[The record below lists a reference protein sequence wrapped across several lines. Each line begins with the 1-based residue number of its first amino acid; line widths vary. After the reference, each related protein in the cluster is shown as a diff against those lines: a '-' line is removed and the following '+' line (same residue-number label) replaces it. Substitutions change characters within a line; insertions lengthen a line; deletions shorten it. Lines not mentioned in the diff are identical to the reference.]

1 MIVKEDFLNKLRQL
15 FSLNLYEVR
24 IWTALLSRGI
34 STAGELSEIANVPR
48 SRTYDVLESLEK
60 KGFIVMKL
68 GKPLNYIAV
77 EPAEVVDR
85 SKKLL
90 NKDTKQKVKKLDNL
104 RGGELLGE
112 LETLYKQGIEFVE
125 PSDLSG
131 ALRGRHNVYT
141 HMDSMIK
148 GAKESV
154 YIMTTGKGLP
164 RKTEALRST
173 LQTLSKKG
181 IDIRIAAPLNSVD
194 SAAAAKELMDI
205 AKVKSVDKI
214 SARFCLVDNKEVMF
228 MVMDD
233 QEVHPT
239 YDVGI
244 WVNTPYFASA
254 LGGMFNMAWKN
265 MKDGSVAIKQLK

>member
-24 IWTALLSRGI
+24 IWTALLSRGV

-85 SKKLL
+85 AKRLV
-90 NKDTKQKVKKLDNL
+90 NKDAKTQVKRLDNL
-104 RGGELLGE
+104 KGGELLKE
-112 LETLYKQGIEFVE
+112 LDTLFKQGIEFVE

-141 HMDSMIK
+141 HMDTMIK
-148 GAKESV
+148 NAKKSV
-154 YIMTTGKGLP
+154 FLMTSSKGLA
-164 RKTEALRST
+164 RKTDSLKGSLAALA
-173 LQTLSKKG
+173 KKG
-181 IDIRIAAPLNSVD
+181 VDVRVAAPLD
-194 SAAAAKELMDI
+194 KESAGAAKELMEF

-214 SARFCLVDNKEVMF
+214 NARFCIVDDSEVMF

-233 QEVHPT
+233 KDVHPT

-244 WVNTPYFASA
+244 WVNTPFFASA
-254 LGGMFNMAWKN
+254 LAGMYKMAWKN
-265 MKDGSVAIKQLK
+265 MKDGDAALKAAK

>member
-24 IWTALLSRGI
+24 IWTALLSRGV

-77 EPAEVVDR
+77 EPSEVVDR
-85 SKKLL
+85 SKKLVT
-90 NKDTKQKVKKLDNL
+90 KDAKSRVKKLDNL

-112 LETLYKQGIEFVE
+112 LETLFKQGIEFVE

-141 HMDSMIK
+141 HMDTMIK
-148 GAKESV
+148 SAKQSV
-154 YIMTTGKGLP
+154 YIMTSAKGLP
-164 RKTEALRST
+164 RKADALKSTLEAL
-173 LQTLSKKG
+173 SKRG
-181 IDIRIAAPLNSVD
+181 VDIRIAAPLNGESFE
-194 SAAAAKELMDI
+194 SAKDLMEF

-214 SARFCLVDNKEVMF
+214 NARFCLVDNKEVMF

-233 QEVHPT
+233 NDVHPT

-265 MKDGSVAIKQLK
+265 MKDGADALKQLK